1 MGYVPTRKARCD
13 TLYWISVLLVG
24 KIVVVVRGSLKKT
37 GDCRQQ
43 VAWLSGVVGG
53 TMLVGILWW
62 GQPFGLGKRLPKRPM
77 VTSPKVEMH
86 SKRDR
91 LGKGRGCYC
100 QLPTFSETNT
110 TIVHHLPK
118 YGVKSPQ
125 VDAASSFSSVVIL
138 VGIGLGVDLV
148 VLLVAGLGAVLLV
161 VVARFLQMA
170 IAKLHKIEAENQRL
184 SRELAQRWET
194 EMTLQRV
201 NQHLEALLL
210 KATNERLQQT
220 QQQEGQ
226 YLQAQNTLLLFERL
240 AGALVEEVSEKE
252 FIERGLQWLG
262 DRFFPDLRLTYIV
275 ETEAGLA
282 VLGCVSPD
290 NNYATRGQGHEI
302 LAFLSE
308 MHGCQQLLANQS
320 LVIENVRDWVRTKHE
335 HSYLTITELKT
346 SQAILLVSLPS
357 NQGRDFVCVDAAVP
371 RRWQERE
378 ISLLQQVGVYMRL
391 ARQKAALTQQLAE
404 TQRAKQEKEAR
415 FRQMAENV
423 QEVFWVATPERKQVL
438 YASRAYETIWGRQR
452 QSLYEIPYAW
462 LESIHS
468 SDRQR
473 VAEALTQPL
482 FGDLTQ
488 EYRIVRPDGK
498 VVWIRDRAF
507 PIYDEKAEVSRIAGI
522 ATDISERKYAQMEAQ
537 LLQTINQSVH
547 TTKDFAQTLTSVLK
561 EICNLTGWEYAE
573 AWMPEGKGLR
583 CVCGWYGDR
592 WELEHVYQHNLDLIF
607 SLGEGLPGIVWQSG
621 KAKWLHDRSQQDFD
635 RSAHLKAVMEM
646 GLQSGLGVPI
656 VSNEQVVAVF
666 LFFSYQTD
674 PKDTQLL
681 DLVATLANQL
691 GLLLTHKQ
699 FETRLQEREEVLRLF
714 VEHNPAAVAMLDR
727 QMRYL
732 VASRRW
738 LQDYDLGDIDI
749 VGRSHYDLFP
759 NLATHWQTIHK
770 SCLQGEVQSCEEEP
784 FSRADGSL
792 DWLRWEM
799 HPWYDKTH
807 IGGIIMF
814 SEIITQRKQAE
825 AELQRTNEQLQASV
839 EKLEQNNQEITL
851 LGQLSEILQ
860 ACLHLEEAYKAI
872 ESFLPPLFPYC
883 SGSVYI
889 LNRENYLA
897 DAIATWG
904 TYVSSEAVF
913 YPNDCW
919 ALRQWHPHFTNHS
932 QDQLLCNH
940 MHSEQVAESLCVP
953 MTAQGKALGLLHLN
967 AAQYGTLTEDRQQF
981 AVTVSEHMSLAL
993 ANLTLRETLQSQSIC
1008 DSLTGL
1014 YNRRYL
1020 EEALE
1025 REIHRARRKTQS
1037 VGILMVDI
1045 DHFKRFNDNFGHEVG
1060 DAVLQEVGKLLMQ
1073 NIRPGDI
1080 ACRYGGEEMTL
1091 ILPDTDLTVAKQ
1103 RAEEI
1108 REAIK
1113 QLRLEYH
1120 PPQLGSITVSL
1131 GIACFPTHGSS
1142 GSVILQVADAALYAA
1157 KAQGR
1162 DRAVVAQTRG
1172 SA

>member
-1 MGYVPTRKARCD
+1 MQPVKLKTDKGGILGWVS
-13 TLYWISVLLVG
+13 ILLVG
-24 KIVVVVRGSLKKT
+24 RVLPGEKTPSRKFLVARQRRRRLFGMGALVVS
-37 GDCRQQ
+37 
-43 VAWLSGVVGG
+43 
-53 TMLVGILWW
+53 ILWL
-62 GQPFGLGKRLPKRPM
+62 GLPFWKQSGWQCRG
-77 VTSPKVEMH
+77 VEEAAKF
-86 SKRDR
+86 SRVWLVRRSDR
-91 LGKGRGCYC
+91 WKN
-100 QLPTFSETNT
+100 S
-110 TIVHHLPK
+110 IVLYSGIQNLLPK
-118 YGVKSPQ
+118 YAFQGSR
-125 VDAASSFSSVVIL
+125 DATSSLAVMVGFSS
-138 VGIGLGVDLV
+138 GLGIVL
-148 VLLVAGLGAVLLV
+148 LLVAGLSVILLGV
-161 VVARFLQMA
+161 IAKLLQVA
-170 IAKLHKIEAENQRL
+170 IAKLQQIEANNQQL
-184 SRELAQRWET
+184 SQELEQRRET
-194 EMTLQRV
+194 EAALQQV
-201 NQHLEALLL
+201 NQHLETLLQ
-210 KATNERLQQT
+210 ATNEQLQQT
-220 QQQEGQ
+220 QKLQEELATTENKEQQ
-226 YLQAQNTLLLFERL
+226 YLQIQETLLLFDHL
-240 AGALVEEVSEKE
+240 VAALVEDVSEQA
-252 FIERGLQWLG
+252 FIEQALQWVS
-262 DRFFPDLRLTYIV
+262 DRFFPQVRLTYIAQT
-275 ETEAGLA
+275 ETGWQ
-282 VLGCVSPD
+282 VLGCVAPETNRALNWESHDLLTLLNNANCRQKLHPD
-290 NNYATRGQGHEI
+290 EP
-302 LAFLSE
+302 LA
-308 MHGCQQLLANQS
+308 
-320 LVIENVRDWVRTKHE
+320 IENLRSWLHFGRGNNCVT
-335 HSYLTITELKT
+335 TTELAT
-346 SQAILLVSLPS
+346 AQAVLLVPLTGLV
-357 NQGRDFVCVDAAVP
+357 GRDFLCLDDTVP
-371 RRWQERE
+371 RQWKEGE
-378 ISLLQQVGVYMRL
+378 ISLLKQVAPYLRLGRQQAACRQQL
-391 ARQKAALTQQLAE
+391 TQERIARQE
-404 TQRAKQEKEAR
+404 NEAR

-423 QEVFWVATPERKQVL
+423 REVFWVATPDRKQVL

-452 QSLYEIPYAW
+452 QSLYETPYAW
-462 LESIHS
+462 LETIHS

-473 VAEALTQPL
+473 VLSQIAQPL
-482 FGDLTQ
+482 SKELTQ

-522 ATDISERKYAQMEAQ
+522 ATDISEHKYAQMEAQ
-537 LLQTINQSVH
+537 LLHTINQSVH
-547 TTKDFAQTLTSVLK
+547 SSETFADTLVVVLSK
-561 EICNLTGWEYAE
+561 ICILTGWDYAE
-573 AWMPEGKGLR
+573 AWIPDGEVLKFA
-583 CVCGWYGDR
+583 CGWYGDR
-592 WELEHVYQHNLDLIF
+592 WELEQFYQNNMDLAF
-607 SLGEGLPGIVWQSG
+607 ALGEGLPGTVWQSPQP
-621 KAKWLHDRSQQDFD
+621 KWLYNLPKQSFHGS
-635 RSAHLKAVMEM
+635 SHLEAAMAA
-646 GLQSGLGVPI
+646 GLESGLGVPM

-666 LFFSYQTD
+666 LFFSERIH
-674 PKDTQLL
+674 PEDTHLL

-691 GLLLTHKQ
+691 GLILTHKQ
-699 FETRLQEREEVLRLF
+699 FETKLQEREEVLRLF

-759 NLATHWQTIHK
+759 HLDAHWQDIHQR
-770 SCLQGEVQSCEEEP
+770 CLQGEVQSCEEEQ
-784 FSRADGSL
+784 FYRADGSL

-799 HPWYDKTH
+799 HPWHDETH

-814 SEIITQRKQAE
+814 SDIITQRKQAE

-839 EKLEQNNQEITL
+839 EKLEQNNREITL

-889 LNRENYLA
+889 LDRENYLA
-897 DAIATWG
+897 NAIVTWG
-904 TYVSSEAVF
+904 NFTGSEAVF

-919 ALRQWHPHFTNHS
+919 ALRQWHPHFTNRR

-940 MHSEQVAESLCVP
+940 TYSQQVVETLCIP

-967 AAQYGTLTEDRQQF
+967 TYQHGILTEDRQQF

-993 ANLTLRETLQSQSIC
+993 ANLTLRETLQRQSIC

-1025 REIHRARRKTQS
+1025 GEIHRARRKKQS
-1037 VGILMVDI
+1037 VALLMVDI

-1091 ILPDTDLTVAKQ
+1091 ILPDTDVTVAKQ

-1120 PPQLGSITVSL
+1120 PPQLGLITASL
-1131 GIACFPTHGSS
+1131 GVAFFPTHGNS
-1142 GSVILQVADAALYAA
+1142 GSAILQVADAALYTA

-1162 DRAVVAQTRG
+1162 DRVVVARTRG